1 MRSGRRQ
8 SCGRFPLPLPTRCR
22 ASGKGKAAEPNRAVF
37 GLGVVSSTGIEDCEG
52 NCRPQPRS
60 HDRAG
65 VLAAIKERPG
75 SGEQASPVAC
85 RPSLTAAARVS
96 RECPAVGTEV
106 SLRRGRTK
114 VRPRKGR
121 RLCRREC
128 GHHQPARLAR
138 VSKLA
143 SETHEIPRRT
153 PPCALA
159 GSIILSTAGSV
170 LMSGDSTRHGE
181 CILLPLWH
189 DPRWSRAA
197 DDHLPCRGQGHG
209 IPATRA
215 VGHDCRCSGSGGDI
229 GSEPGNEGY
238 EVRVRGADRVAPL
251 TVMRRHAAVWPK
263 SAVCATGA
271 RHFRR
276 ASASWRPRP

>member
-1 MRSGRRQ
+1 MTRTDRRVLFEIPDYWTSCSTNCASAFCLATRRRSWTPCGKSARPPLRRSPAIPHRIGTSDGRRAPHHHPY
-8 SCGRFPLPLPTRCR
+8 RPIKRLKRVAP
-22 ASGKGKAAEPNRAVF
+22 SGPEPPEGAA
-37 GLGVVSSTGIEDCEG
+37 
-52 NCRPQPRS
+52 
-60 HDRAG
+60 
-65 VLAAIKERPG
+65 VLAALKERPG
-75 SGEQASPVAC
+75 SCEQASLLAC

-170 LMSGDSTRHGE
+170 LMSGDT
-181 CILLPLWH
+181 
-189 DPRWSRAA
+189 
-197 DDHLPCRGQGHG
+197 
-209 IPATRA
+209 
-215 VGHDCRCSGSGGDI
+215 SG
-229 GSEPGNEGY
+229 
-238 EVRVRGADRVAPL
+238 
-251 TVMRRHAAVWPK
+251 RR
-263 SAVCATGA
+263 
-271 RHFRR
+271 
-276 ASASWRPRP
+276 